1 MFYTLLVSHGE
12 FAPGLHTAVK
22 MIAGDNPNVIVMS
35 TGLKDGMG
43 ADELAV
49 NVAKLVEKITPE
61 DKLVVLADLMG
72 GSPLTTTMNVIAEKG
87 LLNNTWAFAGMSLP
101 MALTVVLSG
110 EALDMETLGDTIM
123 EEAKAGVQEFVVA
136 VEDDEDEDL

>member
-12 FAPGLHTAVK
+12 FAPGLHTAIK
-22 MIAGDNPNVIVMS
+22 MIAGDNPNVMS

-49 NVAKLVEKITPE
+49 NVAKLVEKITTE

-87 LLNNTWAFAGMSLP
+87 LLNNTRAFAGMSLP

-136 VEDDEDEDL
+136 VENDEDEDL

>member
-22 MIAGDNPNVIVMS
+22 MIAGDNPNVMS

-87 LLNNTWAFAGMSLP
+87 LLNNTRAFAGMSLP
-101 MALTVVLSG
+101 MA
-110 EALDMETLGDTIM
+110 TLGDTIM

>member
-1 MFYTLLVSHGE
+1 MLYTLLVSHGE

-22 MIAGDNPNVIVMS
+22 MIAGDNPHVMS
-35 TGLKDGMG
+35 TSLKDGMG

-49 NVAKLVEKITPE
+49 NVAKLLEVVTLD

-72 GSPLTTTMNVIAEKG
+72 GSPLTTTMNVVAEKG
-87 LLNNTWAFAGMSLP
+87 LLANTRAFAGMSLP

-110 EALDMETLGDTIM
+110 DGLDMDTLGDTLIA
-123 EEAKAGVQEFVVA
+123 EAKAGVQEFIISA
-136 VEDDEDEDL
+136 DEDDEDL

>member
-1 MFYTLLVSHGE
+1 MLYTLLVSHGE

-22 MIAGDNPNVIVMS
+22 MIAGDNPHVMS
-35 TGLKDGMG
+35 TSLKDGMG

-49 NVAKLVEKITPE
+49 NVAKLLDVVTPE

-72 GSPLTTTMNVIAEKG
+72 GSPLTTTMNVVAEKG
-87 LLNNTWAFAGMSLP
+87 LLANTRAFAGMSLP

-110 EALDMETLGDTIM
+110 DGLDMETLGDTLM
-123 EEAKAGVQEFVVA
+123 AEAKAGVQEFVISA
-136 VEDDEDEDL
+136 DEDDEDL

>member
-1 MFYTLLVSHGE
+1 MVYTLLVSHGE

-22 MIAGDNPNVIVMS
+22 MIAGDNPHVMS

-43 ADELAV
+43 ADELAG
-49 NVAKLVEKITPE
+49 NVAKLVERIAPE

-87 LLNNTWAFAGMSLP
+87 LLANTRAFAGMSLP
-101 MALTVVLSG
+101 MALAVVLAG
-110 EALDMETLGDTIM
+110 DDLDMAALGDTIR
-123 EEAKAGVQEFVVA
+123 EEAQAGIQEFVVA
-136 VEDDEDEDL
+136 ADDDEEEDL

>member
-1 MFYTLLVSHGE
+1 MLYTLLVSHGE

-22 MIAGDNPNVIVMS
+22 MIAGDNPHVMS
-35 TGLKDGMG
+35 TSLKDGMG

-49 NVAKLVEKITPE
+49 NVAKLLEIITPE

-72 GSPLTTTMNVIAEKG
+72 GSPLTTTMNVVAEKG
-87 LLNNTWAFAGMSLP
+87 LLANTRAFAGMSLP

-110 EALDMETLGDTIM
+110 DGLDMDTLGDTLM
-123 EEAKAGVQEFVVA
+123 AEAKAGVQEFVISSDD
-136 VEDDEDEDL
+136 DDEDL

>member
-1 MFYTLLVSHGE
+1 MLYTLLVSHGE

-22 MIAGDNPNVIVMS
+22 MIAGDNPHVMS
-35 TGLKDGMG
+35 TSLKDGMG

-49 NVAKLVEKITPE
+49 NVAKLLEVITPE

-72 GSPLTTTMNVIAEKG
+72 GSPLTTTMNVVAEKG
-87 LLNNTWAFAGMSLP
+87 LLANTRAFAGMSLP

-110 EALDMETLGDTIM
+110 DGLDMDTLGDTLM
-123 EEAKAGVQEFVVA
+123 AEARAGVQEFVISA
-136 VEDDEDEDL
+136 DDDDEDL

>member
-1 MFYTLLVSHGE
+1 MLYTLLVSHGE

-22 MIAGDNPNVIVMS
+22 MIAGDNPHVMS
-35 TGLKDGMG
+35 TSLKDGMG

-49 NVAKLVEKITPE
+49 NVAKLLEIITPE

-72 GSPLTTTMNVIAEKG
+72 GSPLTTTMNVVAEKG
-87 LLNNTWAFAGMSLP
+87 LLANTRAFAGMSLP

-110 EALDMETLGDTIM
+110 DGLDMDTLGDTLM
-123 EEAKAGVQEFVVA
+123 AEAKAGVQEFVISA
-136 VEDDEDEDL
+136 DDDDEDL

>member
-1 MFYTLLVSHGE
+1 MLYTLLVSHGE

-22 MIAGDNPNVIVMS
+22 MIAGDNPHVMS
-35 TGLKDGMG
+35 TSLKDGMG

-49 NVAKLVEKITPE
+49 NVAKLLEIITPE

-72 GSPLTTTMNVIAEKG
+72 GSPLTTAMNVVAEKG
-87 LLNNTWAFAGMSLP
+87 LLANTRAFAGMSLP

-110 EALDMETLGDTIM
+110 DGLDMDTLGDTLM
-123 EEAKAGVQEFVVA
+123 AEAKAGVQEFVISA
-136 VEDDEDEDL
+136 DDDDEDL

>member
-22 MIAGDNPNVIVMS
+22 MIAGDNPNVMS

-72 GSPLTTTMNVIAEKG
+72 GSPLTTTMNVIAEKEYTG
-87 LLNNTWAFAGMSLP
+87 ICRYESAYGINSCSFWRG
-101 MALTVVLSG
+101 SG
-110 EALDMETLGDTIM
+110 YGNSWRYYYGRGQGWRTGICCSS
-123 EEAKAGVQEFVVA
+123 
-136 VEDDEDEDL
+136 